1 MSYTRPSPPSRRGR
15 RRGDDAG
22 NPSKVCSRRTS
33 EMRQRPDRY
42 YARHRGRELHAE
54 HWDCADPKGYGL
66 KYELAR
72 RITGVREGERKRERE
87 EVAERRA
94 REAAR
99 SRQEEE
105 DYYEEQPSE
114 VFLGLPSLRVP
125 IRRAGLDRGGV
136 CYVGFEVE

>member
-1 MSYTRPSPPSRRGR
+1 MCGQRIG
-15 RRGDDAG
+15 
-22 NPSKVCSRRTS
+22 TS
-33 EMRQRPDRY
+33 EKW
-42 YARHRGRELHAE
+42 HRTADGVK

-125 IRRAGLDRGGV
+125 IRRAWLDRGGV